1 MDEII
6 YISMTTIVEFHRE
19 AVKIQ
24 EVFFITNEYP
34 ERICL
39 YLVRQFEG
47 DLAAK
52 IGQILTKT
60 SFTGIVKKINAF
72 N

>member
-1 MDEII
+1 MHFCTLMNILEGLVCI
-6 YISMTTIVEFHRE
+6 FNAFLHP
-19 AVKIQ
+19 
-24 EVFFITNEYP
+24 NEYP